1 MMQDAF
7 AKEVEQLLN
16 RGYAKDL
23 PAMQSIGYRHMLG
36 HLNGEWDR
44 ETAIA
49 ALVRDT
55 RRYAKRQM
63 TWFKNQQQV
72 HWYDIKRADEVSIAI
87 EYFLQNV

>member
-7 AKEVEQLLN
+7 AKEVEHLLSK
-16 RGYAKDL
+16 GYAKDL

-36 HLNGEWDR
+36 CLNGEWDR
-44 ETAIA
+44 ETATA

-72 HWYDIKRADEVSIAI
+72 QWYDIERTDEVLIVI
-87 EYFLQNV
+87 ENFLQKL